1 MKVNTIIIGAGRSG
15 TTSVYEYLS
24 NHPEVNFSITKEVH
38 YFSIEDLYKRGE
50 KYFHSLFEQNENKI
64 IATAD
69 TYLLVDKKA
78 PERIRN
84 YNPDMK
90 LIVMLRDPVE
100 RAYSNYNYSVNYG
113 HEEENNS
120 FLKTLQLEK
129 GRLNNDDIVALNNT
143 CHFYG
148 SLYFQHLQYWEQFF
162 PKENFILLKLDDLK
176 KDPDLFYKNLT
187 SKLNISNI
195 SFKQSETKFNAG
207 SSVKSKWLQQLLLNR
222 ESTVRRVISFVL
234 RPFRKLV
241 INSGIIDKVYAMN
254 KKEVDQKKISKEE
267 FVLAQ
272 QYFDFDLKNLNSVY
286 GISFEQNRQ
295 NLRD

>member
-1 MKVNTIIIGAGRSG
+1 M
-15 TTSVYEYLS
+15 
-24 NHPEVNFSITKEVH
+24 
-38 YFSIEDLYKRGE
+38 
-50 KYFHSLFEQNENKI
+50 
-64 IATAD
+64 
-69 TYLLVDKKA
+69 
-78 PERIRN
+78 
-84 YNPDMK
+84 
-90 LIVMLRDPVE
+90 
-100 RAYSNYNYSVNYG
+100 
-113 HEEENNS
+113 
-120 FLKTLQLEK
+120 
-129 GRLNNDDIVALNNT
+129 
-143 CHFYG
+143 
-148 SLYFQHLQYWEQFF
+148 
-162 PKENFILLKLDDLK
+162 KLDDLK

-207 SSVKSKWLQQLLLNR
+207 SGVKSKWLQQLLLNR
-222 ESTVRRVISFVL
+222 ESTVRKVISFVL

>member
-1 MKVNTIIIGAGRSG
+1 MAG
-15 TTSVYEYLS
+15 
-24 NHPEVNFSITKEVH
+24 FS
-38 YFSIEDLYKRGE
+38 
-50 KYFHSLFEQNENKI
+50 
-64 IATAD
+64 
-69 TYLLVDKKA
+69 
-78 PERIRN
+78 
-84 YNPDMK
+84 
-90 LIVMLRDPVE
+90 
-100 RAYSNYNYSVNYG
+100 
-113 HEEENNS
+113 
-120 FLKTLQLEK
+120 
-129 GRLNNDDIVALNNT
+129 
-143 CHFYG
+143 
-148 SLYFQHLQYWEQFF
+148 
-162 PKENFILLKLDDLK
+162 
-176 KDPDLFYKNLT
+176 